1 MREKAM
7 RFVSN
12 IKKISYF
19 FICLVLSF
27 QVFAEPKQLVC
38 KVSAEEE
45 AQRMESINDPASAAI
60 CRKSDF
66 GWINTFTFDTN
77 DLNSRGGK
85 FEISRESCNPHF
97 SDGVRRGSMVATSST
112 ITFIWVLPGM
122 SDYPWNFNVD
132 RKTLR
137 GGQNTERNNQ
147 CTIEDVD
154 TSENQI

>member
-1 MREKAM
+1 M

-38 KVSAEEE
+38 KKSAEEE
-45 AQRMESINDPASAAI
+45 AQRWDSFNEPTIAAI

-77 DLNSRGGK
+77 DLNSKGGK
-85 FEISRESCNPHF
+85 FEISRESCNPNF
-97 SDGVRRGSMVATSST
+97 SDDVKRGSMVATSST
-112 ITFIWVLPGM
+112 ITFTWAVL
-122 SDYPWNFNVD
+122 SDYYWNFNVD

-137 GGQNTERNNQ
+137 GGQDTKRNHQ

-154 TSENQI
+154 TSKNQI